1 VLNWKCCCR
10 SRSAKK
16 IHSMPE
22 EMQKQIIKEE
32 SNGRRQA
39 MEEIHTQN

>member
-1 VLNWKCCCR
+1 
-10 SRSAKK
+10 
-16 IHSMPE
+16 MPE

-39 MEEIHTQN
+39 MEEIHTQNLKVEQTKIKHQK

>member
-1 VLNWKCCCR
+1 
-10 SRSAKK
+10 
-16 IHSMPE
+16 MPK
-22 EMQKQIIKEE
+22 EMQRGNIIKEE